1 MPAAEIITR
10 INSWDADRSSIREN
24 TGREEPQKKLGM
36 ITIPGF
42 LTFRCFMTSAFL
54 LYKPVR
60 YFPVRKTAGHTRGN
74 GAHGG
79 TAQSCVYSW
88 GKEHTNMPDRE

>member
-1 MPAAEIITR
+1 
-10 INSWDADRSSIREN
+10 
-24 TGREEPQKKLGM
+24 
-36 ITIPGF
+36 
-42 LTFRCFMTSAFL
+42 MTSAFL

-79 TAQSCVYSW
+79 TAQSCVYSS
-88 GKEHTNMPDRE
+88 GKEHMNMPDRE

>member
-1 MPAAEIITR
+1 MGCGLKLRPGKHRRRGAA
-10 INSWDADRSSIREN
+10 
-24 TGREEPQKKLGM
+24 KKPGM

-42 LTFRCFMTSAFL
+42 LSFRCFMTSAFL

-60 YFPVRKTAGHTRGN
+60 YLPVRKTAAHTRGN

-79 TAQSCVYSW
+79 TAQSCVYSS
-88 GKEHTNMPDRE
+88 GKEHMNMPDRE